1 MNRRDFLRHST
12 MALAVAA
19 SFGMG
24 SGTSFAAATGGRTFY
39 LDGEAG
45 NDGAPGN
52 HPQQAW
58 RSITKL
64 NSVTFQPGDRI
75 YFKRGSSFP
84 GQFHPQGSGNASQ
97 PVVVDSY
104 GSGALPHIHAYG
116 KAQCSVYLHNVEYW
130 TLRNLQVSNKGTQN
144 QGNRA
149 GVYVHHEDFGV
160 AHGIVLDGLY
170 VHDVNGSPIKK
181 QGAGAGIM
189 VNATGKQRPSRY
201 EGLQISNCS
210 VINTQ
215 RNGIHFLAGGSREG
229 GLGRNVIVRGNKI
242 QQVPG
247 DCILIIGCDGAL
259 VEHNT
264 VSNCTELPPGEAAAG
279 IWPFNSDNTL
289 IQYNEVSGHQAH
301 ADGEAFD
308 ADLACNHTVIQYNYS
323 HDNIGGLALIC
334 NMGNKNLGAGNTGTI
349 VRYNVSINDSLRPSN
364 SASVR
369 ITGPVEGSTI
379 FNNIFIIPRRP
390 SGDAGTLFK
399 ADNWQGV
406 PNNTAIHDNIVFA
419 EQSPGVELGLAQK
432 NVLSRNTVMGPDAA
446 AIHSM
451 VSGLTAIPVPAVN
464 GASAQAENLDGML
477 EKYRTFRPSLATV
490 VHWAQTCFVNGK
502 AIPNAYAVIE
512 NTAQMS

>member
-45 NDGAPGN
+45 NDGAPGSN
-52 HPQQAW
+52 PQQAW

-64 NSVTFQPGDRI
+64 NSVIFQPGDRI

-170 VHDVNGSPIKK
+170 VHDVNGSLIKK

-189 VNATGKQRPSRY
+189 VNATSKQRPTY
-201 EGLQISNCS
+201 YDGLQISNCS

-215 RNGIHFLAGGSREG
+215 RNGIHFLAGGSRQA

-247 DCILIIGCDGAL
+247 DCILVIGCDGAL

-264 VSNCTELPPGEAAAG
+264 VSHCTELPAGEAAAG

-308 ADLACNHTVIQYNYS
+308 SDLACVNTVIQYNYS

-334 NMGNKNLGAGNTGTI
+334 NEGNKSLGAGNSGTI
-349 VRYNVSINDSLRPSN
+349 VRYNVSINDALRASN
-364 SASVR
+364 SASLRV
-369 ITGPVEGSTI
+369 TGPVEGSKI
-379 FNNIFIIPRRP
+379 FNNIFIIPRRAG
-390 SGDAGTLFK
+390 GDAGTVFK
-399 ADNWQGV
+399 ADAWQGV
-406 PNNTAIHDNIVFA
+406 PNNTAIHDNIIVA
-419 EQSPGVELGLAQK
+419 EQMPGVELSLAQK
-432 NVLSRNTVMGPDAA
+432 SLVSSNTVLGLANGGLHSGIPGLAPAA
-446 AIHSM
+446 APNAN
-451 VSGLTAIPVPAVN
+451 SG
-464 GASAQAENLDGML
+464 GAHAQML
-477 EKYRTFRPSLATV
+477 ARYQSYRPTLAQV
-490 VHWAQTCFVNGK
+490 VQLVQQSFVNGK
-502 AIPNAYAVIE
+502 AAPNAYALIE
-512 NTAQMS
+512 KVAQAD

>member
-1 MNRRDFLRHST
+1 MNRRDFLRHSS

-19 SFGMG
+19 SFGI
-24 SGTSFAAATGGRTFY
+24 GTRRAFAATTGGRAFY

-45 NDGAPGN
+45 NDSAPGN
-52 HPQQAW
+52 SQQQAW
-58 RSITKL
+58 RSINKV

-84 GQFHPQGSGNASQ
+84 GQLHPQGSGSASQ
-97 PVVVDSY
+97 PIVVDSY
-104 GSGALPHIHAYG
+104 GSGDLPHIHAYG

-130 TLRNLQVSNKGTQN
+130 TLRNLQVSNKGTQA

-189 VNATGKQRPSRY
+189 VNATSKQRPTY
-201 EGLQISNCS
+201 YNGLQISNCS
-210 VINTQ
+210 VVNTQ
-215 RNGIHFLAGGSREG
+215 RNGIHFLAGGSRQG

-247 DCILIIGCDGAL
+247 DCILVIGCDGAL

-264 VSNCTELPPGEAAAG
+264 VSNCTELPSGEAAAG

-308 ADLACNHTVIQYNYS
+308 SDLACANTVIQYNYS

-334 NMGNKNLGAGNTGTI
+334 NEGNKNLGAGNSGTI
-349 VRYNVSINDSLRPSN
+349 VRYNVSINDALRPSN
-364 SASVR
+364 SASLRV
-369 ITGPVEGSTI
+369 TGPVEGSKI
-379 FNNIFIIPRRP
+379 FNNIFIIPRRQG
-390 SGDAGTLFK
+390 GDAGTVFK

-406 PNNTAIHDNIVFA
+406 PNNTAIHDNIIVA
-419 EQSPGVELGLAQK
+419 EQIPGVELSLAQK
-432 NVLSRNTVMGPDAA
+432 SVVSDNTVLGLADGG
-446 AIHSM
+446 IHTG
-451 VSGLTAIPVPAVN
+451 VAGLTAMALPKTSSG
-464 GASAQAENLDGML
+464 GAHAQMLARYQSYRPTLAE
-477 EKYRTFRPSLATV
+477 V
-490 VHWAQTCFVNGK
+490 VQLVQKCFINGK
-502 AIPNAYAVIE
+502 AAPNAFTLIE
-512 NTAQMS
+512 NTARAS